1 MILIGWLSLL
11 LVGVLATSV
20 ASRGAVR
27 SAVRVAEVL
36 KVSPAV
42 VGLTVVAIGTDL
54 PEIANSLVSS
64 ATDHG
69 DVNVGDSL
77 GSAVTQMTLTLALLC
92 LAAGRTGRTIPTNRN
107 FVIAVGTAAVFA
119 AFVVR
124 LLVDDGDL
132 TRVDGLILI
141 VMWLGGTLLL
151 GQGELRPRQTF
162 GRHRPRGVG
171 AEVVRALGWLAG
183 VGAGAV
189 VVVESFLHIAEILG
203 VPEFVGSF
211 IALSIGTSLPELFVD
226 WTAIRRGASSMAI
239 GDVFGSSF
247 VDTTL
252 SVGIGPAV
260 FGVSVTSAV
269 FTGTV
274 VAAAGMLVATIIV
287 ARSPRFDRRVGVGL
301 LAVYALVQVAVVLT
315 AP

>member
-1 MILIGWLSLL
+1 MIIALWLAL
-11 LVGVLATSV
+11 LVLGVLTTSV
-20 ASRGAVR
+20 ASRRAVR
-27 SAVRVAEVL
+27 SAVGVAEVL
-36 KVSPAV
+36 KVSPAL

-54 PEIANSLVSS
+54 PEIANSLVTS

-69 DVNVGDSL
+69 DINVGDSL

-92 LAAGRTGRTIPTNRN
+92 LAAGPAGKRITTNRN
-107 FVIAVGTAAVFA
+107 FVVAVGTAAVFA

-132 TRVDGLILI
+132 SRVDGLILI

-151 GQGELRPRQTF
+151 GQGELRPRQRF
-162 GRHRPRGVG
+162 GRDRPRGVG
-171 AEVVRALGWLAG
+171 RELAGALGWLGG

-189 VVVESFLHIAEILG
+189 IVVESFLRIAEILG
-203 VPEFVGSF
+203 VPEFIGSF

-226 WTAIRRGASSMAI
+226 WTAIRRGASSMAV
-239 GDVFGSSF
+239 GDIFGSSF
-247 VDTTL
+247 VDCTL

-260 FGVSVTSAV
+260 FGVAVSSAV

-287 ARSPRFDRRVGVGL
+287 ARSPRYDWRVGVGL
-301 LAVYALVQVAVVLT
+301 LVVYALVQAAVLLT
-315 AP
+315 A